1 MADDEA
7 APESARAQEPD
18 EGDAADDL
26 RTPPEARLS
35 ATEQRR
41 FAEQLRE
48 LRTDF
53 IAEASSRNAAYGP
66 GDAFTGDK
74 VGGDKHVYITGD
86 KRDGWIVSPVAAER
100 RRDISVRFA
109 GTPAKESLITLL
121 DQNVVAVLKGPPG
134 TGRRTTA
141 LAALAHRQDE
151 LRSLRAHESPALLE
165 KSKLQPG
172 HGYLYDATGAT
183 WTKRLTEADI
193 LGCSE
198 ILTAVGAR
206 LVILVGLDSDTR
218 ALPGLVAEH
227 VQPDPWDVLRCQLLD
242 RLPAGQDV
250 QAVIDQVTMQLS
262 SPADARE
269 LAHAIVNGL
278 PRGRTVEE
286 VCAEMLGPLRL
297 KAREV
302 LRQEED
308 EKDLGRRA
316 FVIAGAVLDGS
327 PTVQVCRAAYDL
339 AKLLFKVEK
348 QGKRARLGL
357 LPFADM
363 LDDWLGHAGEQ
374 PSYVVQEVDRTL
386 SFRAGFAPAVLDA
399 VWLDYV
405 VAHKALL
412 EWLTGLAEDEAGDP
426 VTRLRVAQAI
436 AWFARYDFEFVY
448 KECISKWSGSGSEA
462 LHMAAA
468 WALEAIAAA
477 YPSRHPR
484 VAKLAWEWAKEPNF
498 RLRSTAVRL
507 FGTLL
512 GAEAADEALR
522 ALYALAWR
530 DPLFLSNAVRDSV
543 VELFRDAPG
552 TVLRELLG
560 WSSSPKPLLCQLVAA
575 TLARIAL
582 LPFTER
588 PTLLVQYA
596 QDPSTVGELWL
607 RVLTSRSCGH
617 EPWNALREWAKAG
630 VDFADLR
637 THLYA
642 EPALRPRLRFYGLA
656 PATSSKESSA

>member
-1 MADDEA
+1 MADD
-7 APESARAQEPD
+7 
-18 EGDAADDL
+18 DAAHEADEQAHDTSANEGL
-26 RTPPEARLS
+26 RTPPEEKLS
-35 ATEQRR
+35 AAEQRR
-41 FAEQLRE
+41 FAEELRE

-53 IAEASSRNAAYGP
+53 IAGASSRNAAYGP

-74 VGGDKHVYITGD
+74 VGGDKHIYMSSE
-86 KRDGWIVSPVAAER
+86 KRDGWIVSPIAAER
-100 RRDISVRFA
+100 SRDISARFA
-109 GTPAKESLITLL
+109 GTATKEALIGVL
-121 DQNVVAVLKGPPG
+121 DENLVAVLKGPPG
-134 TGRRTTA
+134 SGRRTTA

-151 LRSLRAHESPALLE
+151 LRSLHAKESPALLE
-165 KSKLQPG
+165 KSKLQSG

-198 ILTAVGAR
+198 VLAAVGAR

-227 VQPDPWDVLRCQLLD
+227 VQPDPSDVLRRQLLD
-242 RLPAGQDV
+242 RLPVGEHDV
-250 QAVIDQVTMQLS
+250 EAIADQVTVRLS
-262 SPADARE
+262 SPGDARE
-269 LAHAIVNGL
+269 LALALVSGL
-278 PRGRTVEE
+278 PEGRTVEE
-286 VCAEMLGPLRL
+286 ICAEMLGPLRRD
-297 KAREV
+297 ARKV

-316 FVIAGAVLDGS
+316 FVIAGAVLDGL

-348 QGKRARLGL
+348 QGKHARLGL

-363 LDDWLGHAGEQ
+363 LDDWLSKAGE
-374 PSYVVQEVDRTL
+374 PRSYVVQEVDRTL
-386 SFRAGFAPAVLDA
+386 SFRVGFAPAVLDA

-412 EWLTGLAEDEAGDP
+412 EWLTGLAGDEAGDP
-426 VTRLRVAQAI
+426 VTRLKVAQAI

-448 KECISKWSGSGSEA
+448 KECIRNWSESDSEA

-484 VAKLAWEWAKEPNF
+484 IARLAWDWARERDF

-507 FGTLL
+507 FGTLV
-512 GAEAADEALR
+512 GAKAADEALR

-530 DPLFLSNAVRDSV
+530 DPLFLRGAVRDSV

-552 TVLRELLG
+552 TVLRELLT
-560 WSSSPKPLLCQLVAA
+560 WSRSPKPLLRQLVAA

-582 LPFTER
+582 LPYTER
-588 PTLLVQYA
+588 PAVLTQYA
-596 QDPSTVGELWL
+596 EDPATVGELWL